1 MAFRWSRW
9 SPQLALVPA
18 VAVTAVAFVGAIG
31 WTITLSLTRSR
42 RLPEYEIDWSEPFR
56 QYTRLFAD
64 DAWAISLKNLI
75 ILGLGS
81 ALAIVFGFI
90 LAAMM
95 DKEKRGESI
104 FRTVFLYPLAVSL
117 IVTGTA
123 WRWLFNPEF
132 GVEHALHSI
141 GLTWVNFSWL
151 ATGETAMY
159 GVILA
164 SVWQSSGFYMALML
178 AGLKSINSEIWSA
191 ARLDGVSLFR
201 LYTEIIIPMM
211 KFTFVTCAILLSLGV
226 IKAYDVI
233 VAMTNGGPGQSTYV
247 PAYFTI
253 QALSAKGNLGFASAA
268 AVMMLVI
275 TAVIFLPLVLLTAWQ
290 QRRSTGRAAH

>member
-1 MAFRWSRW
+1 
-9 SPQLALVPA
+9 LVPA
-18 VAVTAVAFVGAIG
+18 GLVTLIAFIGAIL
-31 WTITLSLTRSR
+31 WTAYLSLTRSR
-42 RLPEYEIDWSEPFR
+42 RLPEYEINWSEWGR
-56 QYTRLFAD
+56 QYQRLFND
-64 DAWAISLKNLI
+64 DAWLISLQNLI
-75 ILGLGS
+75 VLGLGS

-90 LAAMM
+90 LAAMI
-95 DKEKRGESI
+95 DREKRGESI
-104 FRTVFLYPLAVSL
+104 FRTVFLYPLAISL
-117 IVTGTA
+117 IVTGAA
-123 WRWLFNPEF
+123 WRWMFNPEL
-132 GVEHALHSI
+132 GVEHFIHSI
-141 GLTWVNFSWL
+141 GLTWVNASWL
-151 ATGETAMY
+151 ARPETAMY

-164 SVWQSSGFYMALML
+164 SVWQSAGFYMALML

-191 ARLDGVSLFR
+191 ARLDGVGLFR

-268 AVMMLVI
+268 AVLMLLI

-290 QRRSTGRAAH
+290 QRRSGARA

>member
-1 MAFRWSRW
+1 MTFRWSRW
-9 SPQLALVPA
+9 SPQLALLPA
-18 VAVTAVAFVGAIG
+18 GLVTLVAFVGAIL
-31 WTITLSLTRSR
+31 WTVYLSLTRSR
-42 RLPEYEIDWSEPFR
+42 RLPEYAIDWSEWGR
-56 QYTRLFAD
+56 QYQRLFND
-64 DAWAISLKNLI
+64 DAWLISLQNLI
-75 ILGLGS
+75 VLGLGS

-90 LAAMM
+90 LAAMI
-95 DKEKRGESI
+95 DREKRGESI
-104 FRTVFLYPLAVSL
+104 FRTVFLYPLAISL
-117 IVTGTA
+117 IVTGAA
-123 WRWLFNPEF
+123 WRWMFNPEL
-132 GVEHALHSI
+132 GVEHFVHSI
-141 GLTWVNFSWL
+141 GLTWVNASWL
-151 ATGETAMY
+151 ARPETAMY

-164 SVWQSSGFYMALML
+164 SVWQSAGFYMALML

-191 ARLDGVSLFR
+191 ARLDGVGLFR

-268 AVMMLVI
+268 AVLMLLL

-290 QRRSTGRAAH
+290 QRRAGARS

>member
-1 MAFRWSRW
+1 MTIRWSRW
-9 SPQLALVPA
+9 SPQLALIPA
-18 VAVTAVAFVGAIG
+18 GLVTLIAFIGAIL
-31 WTITLSLTRSR
+31 WTVYLSLTRSR
-42 RLPEYEIDWSEPFR
+42 RLPEYEINWSEWGR
-56 QYTRLFAD
+56 QYQRLFND
-64 DAWAISLKNLI
+64 DAWIISLQNLI
-75 ILGLGS
+75 VLGLGS

-90 LAAMM
+90 LAAMI
-95 DKEKRGESI
+95 DREKRGESI
-104 FRTVFLYPLAVSL
+104 FRTVFLYPLAISL
-117 IVTGTA
+117 IVTGAA
-123 WRWLFNPEF
+123 WRWMFNPEL
-132 GVEHALHSI
+132 GVEHFLHSI
-141 GLTWVNFSWL
+141 GLTWINASWL
-151 ATGETAMY
+151 ARPETAMY

-164 SVWQSSGFYMALML
+164 SVWQSAGFYMALML

-191 ARLDGVSLFR
+191 ARLDGVGLFR

-211 KFTFVTCAILLSLGV
+211 KFTFITCAILLSLGV

-268 AVMMLVI
+268 AVVMLLI

-290 QRRSTGRAAH
+290 QRRSGARA

>member
-1 MAFRWSRW
+1 MTFRWSRW
-9 SPQLALVPA
+9 SPQLALIPA
-18 VAVTAVAFVGAIG
+18 GLVTLVAFIGAIL
-31 WTITLSLTRSR
+31 WTVYLSLTRSR
-42 RLPEYEIDWSEPFR
+42 RLPEYEIDWSEWGR
-56 QYTRLFAD
+56 QYERLFKD
-64 DAWAISLKNLI
+64 DAWLISLQNLVV
-75 ILGLGS
+75 LGLGS

-90 LAAMM
+90 LAAMI
-95 DKEKRGESI
+95 DREKRGESI
-104 FRTVFLYPLAVSL
+104 FRTVFLYPLAISL
-117 IVTGTA
+117 IVTGAA
-123 WRWLFNPEF
+123 WRWMFNPEL
-132 GVEHALHSI
+132 GVEHFIHSI
-141 GLTWVNFSWL
+141 GLTWVNASWL
-151 ATGETAMY
+151 ARPETAMY

-164 SVWQSSGFYMALML
+164 SVWQSAGFYMALML

-191 ARLDGVSLFR
+191 ARLDGVGLFR

-268 AVMMLVI
+268 AVLMLLI

-290 QRRSTGRAAH
+290 QRRSGARA